1 MSRFKDYKLKK
12 KDKLAGSLL
21 GGDFSPLINLSAD
34 AVPTIGALGGG
45 VISQLSRDI
54 DIGFDFVFHDKKYTK
69 FRTSTSGY
77 AQLVNQLNT
86 PVVAEQIVPK
96 PTSYYTF
103 DDLDTTGNLIFD
115 RLGGKNT
122 ALLTNITTG
131 GSSTVMHGQI
141 FAFDSSQPSTV
152 DSFTDQFGY
161 QREDRFSISFWISTT
176 QDGDYIMG
184 NRAGTGAGWFIEILS
199 NVIKFSLSDDAGATI
214 SANSTTNV
222 TSGQWYHV
230 AITYS
235 GNSSGTGI
243 EIYVNGINVT
253 DTQAGG
259 VADVTTSATFVIGND
274 SGTVPTAG
282 KYLDGSMDDVAFW
295 SGTVLTAAQIKSIYD
310 KANDNATPLAM
321 AGAWAGRKTQ
331 TPSSYWPL
339 YKATESIHCVD
350 QPIKGYNQAIDIID
364 KKNGTIASGISTST
378 DSPLGSTLP
387 GIDGSLSFDGSADA
401 YIDAGSNYGFD
412 PKTPF
417 SISIWVKTSTAFSGI
432 SLPIIYRYGDDP
444 DTATEYGWYLADAA
458 AGLRFVIVDS
468 AGNSVWRHES
478 GVNINDG
485 SWHHIVVTYSA
496 ANILTGGASLDPNDV
511 TIYVDQFSTTTTLST
526 VGTIAST
533 SVIANP
539 AVNLYIGNNN
549 LDIGGFATD
558 ILNGNIVE
566 AAIWQNY
573 SVTSDEVIAIYNQ
586 GSQDV
591 PLAINPETEDR
602 TQVLYNLGENSNLYT
617 SNQILP
623 GPVLAPWWN
632 STLLDSDNL
641 SIKTW
646 LDDSNGIGRR
656 KRIINFNVY
665 EWFDH
670 NSTDGNLLT
679 YQMILH
685 ENTSVVEFRYLTTTE
700 FGTPSGASIGVASYG
715 KNKFRNFSVD
725 DYKNGG
731 SIDTI
736 TTNLLVSSGD
746 YPGDEAD
753 NIYIFK
759 PEINTLLNKKQR
771 RKTVSDLDAA
781 FRHYPTPLRTGDGV
795 RSQLQDS
802 KFDDRNSIIFEASAA
817 TSYPTTLNDRYAAF
831 VPLAASSI
839 RPTGTSAE
847 TVKSAT
853 DNLQFLNFVEHTI
866 PKTVEP
872 FKEEHQFEQ
881 SKETNYYTTGS
892 AVEDTGIGF
901 QTALKSKKQI
911 KIKLPINTVFNF
923 LALTASINY
932 YNASEKKFEIA
943 GGPDSITQPG
953 DVFGGMHDA
962 KLFGPHGGLIVSGC
976 LEELEVAGISS
987 LGGADSIVRC
997 IPLSTWNENI
1007 NDVTQREKT
1016 LFASGALRG
1025 FYEKSVTINQNFNA
1039 ASEQLID
1046 TADFLHSP
1054 FLLEKAVIELPFKA
1068 GLGWFN
1074 DFTYCLFGSASNHL
1088 GETWKAMDIGGPC
1101 VTVSLLK
1108 QGGVSEG
1115 ILASSPQGNVRR
1127 DVILSGTIIP
1137 SRDNDAR
1144 ISTFTDAASGD
1155 IQRDQNGFKSFSN
1168 PTVVLS
1174 QGPGSTFT
1182 GSVKLETYAATSNG
1196 ILGFAEGTPETGVSD
1211 QIPATF
1217 DDAKIFQVNALG
1229 RAMDNEISGRSFFGK
1244 DFVLPTGS
1252 VGPTNGA
1259 VATTSNTFFWQNHAK
1274 SPYLLLPKDKL
1285 IFAISKHRPC
1295 RKSPPVTDTSNLPQP
1310 YYMGGL
1316 VNTHETFSGL
1326 EHDVGIPTGSIEI
1339 TLYGSFIR
1347 AGKYNDASTLNQYL
1361 SSVSIHEAIGEDDII
1376 SDQFD
1381 VEKKELL

>member
-214 SANSTTNV
+214 SANSTADV

-259 VADVTTSATFVIGND
+259 VADVTTNAAFVIGND

-295 SGTVLTAAQIKSIYD
+295 SGTVLTATQIKSIYD

-364 KKNGTIASGISTST
+364 KKNGTIASGVSTTT

-458 AGLRFVIVDS
+458 AGLRFVVVDS

-496 ANILTGGASLDPNDV
+496 ANILTGGASLDPNDI

-623 GPVLAPWWN
+623 GPILAPWWN

-700 FGTPSGASIGVASYG
+700 FGTPPVVSSGASIGVASYG

-736 TTNLLVSSGD
+736 TTNLLVASGD
-746 YPGDEAD
+746 YPGDEVD

-781 FRHYPTPLRTGDGV
+781 FRHYPIPLRTGDGV

-839 RPTGTSAE
+839 RPTGTTAQ
-847 TVKSAT
+847 TVRSST
-853 DNLQFLNFVEHTI
+853 DNPQFLKFVEHTI

-872 FKEEHQFEQ
+872 FKEEYQFEQ
-881 SKETNYYTTGS
+881 SKNTDYYTTGS
-892 AVEDTGIGF
+892 AVKDVGIGF
-901 QTALKSKKQI
+901 QQPLKSKKQI
-911 KIKLPINTVFNF
+911 KIKLPVNTVFN
-923 LALTASINY
+923 LSALTASISY
-932 YNASEKKFEIA
+932 YNQATDTFDLA
-943 GGPDSITQPG
+943 GGPDAVTQPG
-953 DVFGGMHDA
+953 DVYGFMHDA

-976 LEELEVAGISS
+976 LTVPAQDDALSNPIDRCVPLATWSGS
-987 LGGADSIVRC
+987 LNNTIERQ
-997 IPLSTWNENI
+997 N
-1007 NDVTQREKT
+1007 T
-1016 LFASGALRG
+1016 LTASGSDSGL
-1025 FYEKSVTINQNFNA
+1025 YNKSVTINQNFNA
-1039 ASEQLID
+1039 TSNQLID
-1046 TADFLHSP
+1046 TTGFLHSP
-1054 FLLEKAVIELPFKA
+1054 FLIEKAVIELPFKA
-1068 GLGWFN
+1068 GTGWFN
-1074 DFTYCLFGSASNHL
+1074 DSTYCLFGSASV
-1088 GETWKAMDIGGPC
+1088 GYGQPWRAMDIGGPC
-1101 VTVSLLK
+1101 VTVSLLR
-1108 QGGVSEG
+1108 QDSINESV
-1115 ILASSPQGNVRR
+1115 LLSSPHGNVRR

-1137 SRDNDAR
+1137 SRDNN
-1144 ISTFTDAASGD
+1144 AS
-1155 IQRDQNGFKSFSN
+1155 IQAFVDGATGAEQYDQAGFRSFST
-1168 PTVVLS
+1168 PTAVVPS
-1174 QGPGSTFT
+1174 VAGPFT
-1182 GSVKLETYAATSNG
+1182 GSVTLETYAATSNG
-1196 ILGFAEGTPETGVSD
+1196 ILGYD
-1211 QIPATF
+1211 QGIPAIGGNDHIPATF
-1217 DDAKIFQVNALG
+1217 NDAKIFQVNALG
-1229 RAMDNEISGRSFFGK
+1229 RAMDNQISGRSFFGK

-1252 VGPTNGA
+1252 VGPTNGT
-1259 VATTSNTFFWQNHAK
+1259 VNTTSNTFFWEGHAR

-1285 IFAISKHRPC
+1285 IFAVSKHRPC
-1295 RKSPPVTDTSNLPQP
+1295 RKEGPAATTGAPNSE
-1310 YYMGGL
+1310 
-1316 VNTHETFSGL
+1316 ETFSGYS
-1326 EHDVGIPTGSIEI
+1326 HDVGIPTGSIEI

-1361 SSVSIHEAIGEDDII
+1361 SSVSVHDTIGKDDII